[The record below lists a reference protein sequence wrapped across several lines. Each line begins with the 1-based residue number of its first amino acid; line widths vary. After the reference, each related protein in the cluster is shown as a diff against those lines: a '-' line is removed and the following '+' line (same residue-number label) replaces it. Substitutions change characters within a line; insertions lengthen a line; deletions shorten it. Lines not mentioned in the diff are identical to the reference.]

1 MPEKRWKRRGF
12 GDLGG
17 LGTRQAGRT
26 PRNEGKGLPGM
37 RVMFWTW
44 MTLIATGLVFY
55 SVIGLTHN

>member
-1 MPEKRWKRRGF
+1 MK
-12 GDLGG
+12 
-17 LGTRQAGRT
+17 GRAY
-26 PRNEGKGLPGM
+26 PAM